1 MAFNKD
7 NSSALNASMQLLT
20 VSNKVTKPQDT
31 FVFRDMI
38 GVDKD
43 GVSIRTIDM
52 KTEFE
57 DNYFV
62 LFFFP
67 MDFKVDSSEVLS
79 FKEHLD
85 EFANNNC
92 EIVGVTSDSPWAV
105 KRWIIKEPSCGGFG
119 GPVKFPILCDK
130 DLSLSMSMGVAMDNG
145 NPARATFIIDWTGRI
160 RYMMSHRSDIGRS
173 VKEILRLVQAFR
185 HSDLTGQA
193 LASGWVPGGEVIPT
207 EYAEKVKYF
216 TNKFGHGSK
225 GVKAKDDS
233 NKMNTVDKSGAMEND
248 DESTK
253 KIKAKADKESK
264 EETNN
269 ESKEKIQSKGD
280 NESKEK
286 TNAKAD
292 DKSMEK
298 TKIKVQESSVKDEA
312 SLVSVSTVN
321 GPRKI
326 RSDKTSP
333 VKGKSGTPS
342 DVSVAEK
349 ASLGSNK
356 DFEEKRS
363 VSVEKVK
370 AAEEKK

>member
-1 MAFNKD
+1 
-7 NSSALNASMQLLT
+7 
-20 VSNKVTKPQDT
+20 
-31 FVFRDMI
+31 
-38 GVDKD
+38 
-43 GVSIRTIDM
+43 M

-85 EFANNNC
+85 EFSANNC

-105 KRWIIKEPSCGGFG
+105 KRWIVKEPSCGGFG

-145 NPARATFIIDWTGRI
+145 NPARATFIIDWAGRI

-173 VKEILRLVQAFR
+173 VREILRLVQAFR

-225 GVKAKDDS
+225 GEKANMDAK
-233 NKMNTVDKSGAMEND
+233 NKGSTVNKSEATD
-248 DESTK
+248 
-253 KIKAKADKESK
+253 
-264 EETNN
+264 
-269 ESKEKIQSKGD
+269 ESKEKIKADAEVD
-280 NESKEK
+280 NEIKKKANADAKSKENVKVKADNDSKEKSKTLTGDDSKEK
-286 TNAKAD
+286 T
-292 DKSMEK
+292 
-298 TKIKVQESSVKDEA
+298 
-312 SLVSVSTVN
+312 
-321 GPRKI
+321 
-326 RSDKTSP
+326 
-333 VKGKSGTPS
+333 
-342 DVSVAEK
+342 
-349 ASLGSNK
+349 
-356 DFEEKRS
+356 
-363 VSVEKVK
+363 KVK
-370 AAEEKK
+370 ADG

>member
-1 MAFNKD
+1 MAFAKKD
-7 NSSALNASMQLLT
+7 SSLDASMQLLT

-31 FVFRDMI
+31 FEFREMI
-38 GVDKD
+38 GVDKN
-43 GVSIRTIDM
+43 GTSIRTIDM

-85 EFANNNC
+85 EFSANNC
-92 EIVGVTSDSPWAV
+92 EVVGVTSDSPWAV

-119 GPVKFPILCDK
+119 GPVNFPILCDK
-130 DLSLSMSMGVAMDNG
+130 DLSLSLSMGVAMDNG
-145 NPARATFIIDWTGRI
+145 NPARATFIIDWAGRI

-173 VKEILRLVQAFR
+173 VREILRLVQAFR

-216 TNKFGHGSK
+216 INKFGHGSK
-225 GVKAKDDS
+225 GEKANKDAK
-233 NKMNTVDKSGAMEND
+233 NKVTTVDKNGA
-248 DESTK
+248 T
-253 KIKAKADKESK
+253 
-264 EETNN
+264 
-269 ESKEKIQSKGD
+269 

-286 TNAKAD
+286 TKANAD
-292 DKSMEK
+292 DKSKENIKVKADNDSKEKSKTLTDDDSKERTKVEADAESKEK
-298 TKIKVQESSVKDEA
+298 TKNKSSESSVKDA
-312 SLVSVSTVN
+312 AKSVSTVTDT
-321 GPRKI
+321 GKI
-326 RSDKTSP
+326 QSDEKSP

-342 DVSVAEK
+342 DVSVPGK
-349 ASLGSNK
+349 APLESNK
-356 DFEEKRS
+356 SSVEKKN
-363 VSVEKVK
+363 VSVEND
-370 AAEEKK
+370 

>member
-1 MAFNKD
+1 
-7 NSSALNASMQLLT
+7 
-20 VSNKVTKPQDT
+20 
-31 FVFRDMI
+31 
-38 GVDKD
+38 
-43 GVSIRTIDM
+43 M

-85 EFANNNC
+85 EFSANNC

-225 GVKAKDDS
+225 GVKAKDDE
-233 NKMNTVDKSGAMEND
+233 NTKDTE
-248 DESTK
+248 ETK
-253 KIKAKADKESK
+253 ATAEKESK
-264 EETNN
+264 EKVKGKAGDESMENTKADADDKSKENIKVKTDN
-269 ESKEKIQSKGD
+269 DSKEKSKTLTGDDSKEKTKVEADEESKEKAKNKSSESSDKDASKSALTVTG
-280 NESKEK
+280 
-286 TNAKAD
+286 TG
-292 DKSMEK
+292 
-298 TKIKVQESSVKDEA
+298 KIKSDE
-312 SLVSVSTVN
+312 
-321 GPRKI
+321 K
-326 RSDKTSP
+326 SP
-333 VKGKSGTPS
+333 VKEKSGTYS
-342 DVSVAEK
+342 DVSVPGK
-349 ASLGSNK
+349 APLESN
-356 DFEEKRS
+356 EN
-363 VSVEKVK
+363 SVEKRNVSAGK
-370 AAEEKK
+370 DKTPAKK